1 MCIALIKMYFVK
13 LNEYMFIRTDLI
25 MSKDVKSLH
34 IFYCE
39 WIVKGNSVF
48 ERCFFFSVDMAN
60 SIL

>member
-48 ERCFFFSVDMAN
+48 ERCFFFLV
-60 SIL
+60 